1 MTDTPQSYANH
12 RRRLPIPYVLAGVA
26 ILAATCIRGYELFKA
41 PGLGTTA
48 SLLLACGC
56 LIAWF
61 WIRVGTMTV
70 QDRVIRA
77 EMHARLGRVL
87 GESKRKEFERLTL
100 RQLVGLRF
108 ASDAELP
115 ALVAEVLAGT
125 TTKEDDIKRKVR
137 DWQADHQRV

>member
-12 RRRLPIPYVLAGVA
+12 RRRLPIPYALAGLA

-41 PGLGTTA
+41 PGLSASA
-48 SLLLACGC
+48 SLLLCCGC

-70 QDRVIRA
+70 QDRVIRS
-77 EMHARLGRVL
+77 EMQARLGRVL
-87 GESKRKEFERLTL
+87 GENRRQEFERLTL

-137 DWQADHQRV
+137 DWQADQQRV